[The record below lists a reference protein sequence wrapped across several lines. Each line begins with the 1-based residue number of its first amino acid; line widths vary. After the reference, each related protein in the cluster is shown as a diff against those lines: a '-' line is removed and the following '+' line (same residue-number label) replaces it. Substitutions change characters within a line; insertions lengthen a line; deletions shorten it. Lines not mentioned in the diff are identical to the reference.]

1 MRESRMYQ
9 HTLPNGMVV
18 LGQSMPWLKT
28 AAFSLQ
34 VPAGSVREPSGQNGL
49 AALTCECSERGC
61 GELGNREF
69 LEATELLGASTNNHV
84 ATYSIGYS
92 GSCLHQNLI
101 PLLRLYAALSQAAT
115 LAVEEFDPS
124 QLVCLQEL
132 YSQEDDLPQQT
143 LRTLRRRYFGEQLG
157 RWPDGEISEL
167 ETIQY
172 PSVVDYYRRN
182 YSPQGAILSVAGNLD
197 WNECLDS
204 IQQLWGQW
212 KDQGLTP
219 LQVTLGT
226 GGYQHLEEES
236 QQTHIALAGPV
247 VPFGHPEYYR
257 MRCAIGVL
265 GDGMSSRLFQEVRE
279 KRGLCYSVFAG
290 VHSLKDQA
298 CVSAYA
304 GTTAPRAQETLDT
317 ILAEFETLK
326 QGITEQEL
334 LRVKTQ
340 IRTGLMAQQE
350 SCRSRANAMAGDWF
364 YLGRV
369 RTPDEISAELEA
381 LTVERVNHYLETHP
395 FPITSLV
402 TVGPAELELPDGLC

>member
-1 MRESRMYQ
+1 MY
-9 HTLPNGMVV
+9 
-18 LGQSMPWLKT
+18 
-28 AAFSLQ
+28 
-34 VPAGSVREPSGQNGL
+34 
-49 AALTCECSERGC
+49 
-61 GELGNREF
+61 
-69 LEATELLGASTNNHV
+69 
-84 ATYSIGYS
+84 
-92 GSCLHQNLI
+92 
-101 PLLRLYAALSQAAT
+101 
-115 LAVEEFDPS
+115 
-124 QLVCLQEL
+124 
-132 YSQEDDLPQQT
+132 
-143 LRTLRRRYFGEQLG
+143 
-157 RWPDGEISEL
+157 
-167 ETIQY
+167 
-172 PSVVDYYRRN
+172 
-182 YSPQGAILSVAGNLD
+182 
-197 WNECLDS
+197 
-204 IQQLWGQW
+204 
-212 KDQGLTP
+212 
-219 LQVTLGT
+219 
-226 GGYQHLEEES
+226 
-236 QQTHIALAGPV
+236 
-247 VPFGHPEYYR
+247 
-257 MRCAIGVL
+257 
-265 GDGMSSRLFQEVRE
+265 
-279 KRGLCYSVFAG
+279 AG